1 LRVKLREVTS
11 CSKMREGKTSG
22 EAEPCADISGV
33 ITLEATKKLRD
44 ELSVFESS
52 SPKSSEYII
61 FE

>member
-1 LRVKLREVTS
+1 
-11 CSKMREGKTSG
+11 MREGKTSG

-52 SPKSSEYII
+52 SFLKAPAVMR
-61 FE
+61 